1 LVAVPR
7 GRLLHL
13 LNFKENPMNFLRV
26 TFFALLLLPV
36 ATAARAQTLPAT
48 GNELER
54 VLASRPLLNETL
66 GMERAVEIALRES
79 PVLRGASA
87 EVEAATARI
96 AQARAAQRPALS
108 LNGFLSRSSGPSNVV
123 TPIEPSMAMD
133 LPRDNFAALN
143 VMAMFPLYTGG
154 RLQALTRRAAALR
167 DAAQADVET
176 QRAEVALLTRLAYHE
191 ALARRALVDVWRE
204 RLQADEEQLRVDR
217 ARAEEGKIPPFY
229 VQRGEAEVAQTQ
241 QEIANA
247 ERDVELS
254 LAQLKTVMGVNLL
267 SQLSLSDV
275 LEYAPSAAWLP
286 ELSASSG
293 AAPGDVVPATPPL
306 PASPATFETPAVLP
320 SLLRVAQ
327 NRRPELQSASRLVRA
342 AQAATDAARGERRPQ
357 VELFAMGT
365 AGREDRDG
373 AFSGATFGV
382 VASYPL
388 FDSGLRRA
396 RVRETQADRRRE
408 EQERERVALQ
418 VGQEVTNAL
427 LRLQAAERNTQT
439 SQTALAAAREDYR
452 VARIRYEAGKSIPV
466 EVLDALAARTR
477 AEANVVQAKFQYAA
491 ARDQLLRA
499 VGVLPV
505 AGQTPP
511 QAAE

>member
-1 LVAVPR
+1 MKRILWFYGLSV
-7 GRLLHL
+7 LL
-13 LNFKENPMNFLRV
+13 
-26 TFFALLLLPV
+26 FA
-36 ATAARAQTLPAT
+36 AGARAQTPPVS
-48 GNELER
+48 GELER

-66 GMERAVEIALRES
+66 TVERAVEIALRES
-79 PVLRGASA
+79 PVVRGASA

-108 LNGFLSRSSGPSNVV
+108 LNGFLARSSGPSSVATSV
-123 TPIEPSMAMD
+123 EPSMTMD
-133 LPRDNFAALN
+133 LPQDNFAALG
-143 VMAMFPLYTGG
+143 VTAMFPLYTGG

-167 DAAQADVET
+167 DAAQADAEA

-191 ALARRALVDVWRE
+191 ALARRALVDVWQG
-204 RLQADEEQLRVDR
+204 RLQADEEQLRVVR

-229 VQRGEAEVAQTQ
+229 VQRGEAAVAETQ

-247 ERDVELS
+247 ERDVELA

-267 SQLSLSDV
+267 SELSLSDV

-286 ELSASSG
+286 ELSASNG
-293 AAPGDVVPATPPL
+293 AAPGDTVPATPPL
-306 PASPATFETPAVLP
+306 PPSPATFEMPAVLP

-327 NRRPELQSASRLVRA
+327 NRRPELQSASGLVRA
-342 AQAATDAARGERRPQ
+342 AQSAADAARGERRPQ
-357 VELFAMGT
+357 LDLFAMGT
-365 AGREDRDG
+365 AGRGDSDG
-373 AFSGATFGV
+373 AFSDTTFGV

-396 RVRETQADRRRE
+396 RVRETEADRRRE
-408 EQERERVALQ
+408 EQERERIALQ

-427 LRLQAAERNTQT
+427 LRLQAAERNIQT
-439 SQTALAAAREDYR
+439 SQTALESAREDYR

-477 AEANVVQAKFQYAA
+477 AEQSVVQAKFQYNA

-499 VGVLPV
+499 VGVLPFS
-505 AGQTPP
+505 A
-511 QAAE
+511 QAITKP